1 MHSPLLLLFLLPIPS
16 FTFSASTTT
25 AAPVDQYELAHRW
38 QSGLFDKA
46 PEIPVTPLSEASL
59 VLKKN
64 GCVRVNNIVDQD
76 NCDRLKS
83 RILFM
88 LSAGEGDWTAQGS
101 EPKDN
106 RHVSGT
112 RLRFTEPI
120 DNCFGGLRHD
130 VLLPLL
136 EDEVSKVLNE
146 AAITLSPILKRA
158 VASEVE
164 GRLGG
169 GLGGGLCSAT
179 TITNHLLL
187 VTSLFTAARSQ
198 HFP

>member
-1 MHSPLLLLFLLPIPS
+1 M
-16 FTFSASTTT
+16 
-25 AAPVDQYELAHRW
+25 DQYELAHRW